1 MRKQKSK
8 GKTDEEEIRGDT
20 PLNIAQWRGKRWKII
35 KKIKKQTH
43 GYIYYVQ
50 FSHKKKEKK
59 RKKYI
64 HIYLIFISWHMK
76 RETEKHKRKKYIQ
89 NGNTKNTKNKIIQS
103 EEHRR
108 KRTEKN

>member
-1 MRKQKSK
+1 MKIRKECERKKTGKMRKQKSK

-50 FSHKKKEKK
+50 FSHKKKK
-59 RKKYI
+59 RKEKSIYTYI
-64 HIYLIFISWHMK
+64 
-76 RETEKHKRKKYIQ
+76 
-89 NGNTKNTKNKIIQS
+89 
-103 EEHRR
+103 
-108 KRTEKN
+108 